1 MDPGVEMEVGTRTA
15 RRFTDSLALVIFVC
29 LRKDGRRKGQW
40 KGFELG
46 SMIV

>member
-1 MDPGVEMEVGTRTA
+1 MDPGVEMEVGTRTV